1 MIKTKEKAKE
11 EKSKKSKRRKEER
24 KKEEENSVTT
34 AVYAE
39 ATLVY
44 YKCCRVPSAVRLNY
58 IPVTKR
64 WYRSRT
70 NGNKY
75 RYYNISI
82 NIISI
87 K

>member
-1 MIKTKEKAKE
+1 VIDDKNKRKSKNPKE
-11 EKSKKSKRRKEER
+11 EKKKR
-24 KKEEENSVTT
+24 KKEKKVSVTT